1 MHQDLSALLASL
13 EDIVDGYPEPPANH
27 SEYYQRYEDALQQ
40 VFESHNSPFDEGILE
55 EWLLTYVYWKQ
66 QGYRL
71 EQTLAGNYPSVS
83 VTSQSTN

>member
-1 MHQDLSALLASL
+1 MHQELSALLAAL
-13 EDIVDGYPEPPANH
+13 EDQVASYSNSPANH
-27 SEYYQRYEDALQQ
+27 REYYQRYEEALQR

-66 QGYRL
+66 QEYRL